1 MQWKKEEKREK
12 TERKEKRRGG
22 ELKRPRIQEWE
33 IFSYQ
38 AIPLYE
44 ILKLYTNKTYRA
56 PSLWVGRLRLRES
69 PNLSFL
75 RSPAQKPTPPSSL
88 WYLQGILERAA
99 PTTNNLFCARYCPK
113 CFVSGSYFISQQ
125 PCVSSSASSGWET
138 LPRPDEKRETWR
150 GSTSCLLYLRPK
162 QSGSWCLAVSLLRRL
177 NTGSSLQ
184 SHNRNKG
191 WSFQS
196 KRSKC
201 WGEEIT
207 QETSFALALF

>member
-75 RSPAQKPTPPSSL
+75 RSPAQKLTPPSSL

-138 LPRPDEKRETWR
+138 RDLERVHQLPAVLAPQAIWLLVPR
-150 GSTSCLLYLRPK
+150 CL
-162 QSGSWCLAVSLLRRL
+162 SA
-177 NTGSSLQ
+177 
-184 SHNRNKG
+184 
-191 WSFQS
+191 
-196 KRSKC
+196 
-201 WGEEIT
+201 
-207 QETSFALALF
+207 QETQYWLISPEP